1 MDPTTLFMILGSV
14 LLGVL
19 VFVTTIVTVY
29 RSLYKKVGPNEVLVI
44 SGGRGQILT
53 DEHGER
59 HKIGFRIV
67 KGGGSIVNP
76 LTERMETISLE
87 LITLDIVT
95 PEFYT
100 KMGVPIKVDGVAQIK
115 VKGDDVSIRTA
126 AEQFLNK
133 SREEIKNIAYQTVA
147 GHLRA
152 ILGTLTV
159 EEVYAA
165 HETFAQKVAEVSAGD
180 LSNMGLEIVSFTIRE
195 ISDSRGYMEAIG
207 KTRIAQVKRDAQI
220 GEAEANRDA
229 TIKAAQ
235 ANQEA
240 ATAKFEADTKIAES
254 DRDYKL
260 KVQDYTASVNQKKAE
275 ADLAY
280 DLQRYKTEQ
289 AVKEQSVQVQIV
301 EKIKQAELEERE
313 IARKEKELIATIQR
327 PAEAE
332 RNRIQT
338 IADAEQYRLKTT
350 ALGQAEAAKMTGFA
364 QAEIVQRSGN
374 AEAEANKVRGISE
387 ADVNRAKALA
397 EAASIEAKGLAEAK
411 AVEAK
416 GLAEAEAVKAQGLAE
431 ALAMSKRADAYRSY
445 NEAAVAQMFIDKLPE
460 IAQAISAPL
469 SRIDK
474 ITMVNTNGGAGGI
487 GASRLTNEVTN
498 IIAQIPPVIE
508 AMTGIKLTDLLKGVP
523 GLSHAPVEVQPI
535 ANGSTR
541 LPAPN
546 VPPTPNTGGE
556 LSAITPE
563 RLAAVVEDQPKGGK

>member
-1 MDPTTLFMILGSV
+1 VDIIHVLEMVGAT
-14 LLGVL
+14 LLGLFVVL
-19 VFVTTIVTVY
+19 FFLASVY
-29 RSLYKKVGPNEVLVI
+29 RSLYKKVGPNEVLII
-44 SGGRGQILT
+44 SGGKGETIT
-53 DEHGER
+53 DGKGER
-59 HKIGFRIV
+59 HRIGFRIV
-67 KGGGSIVNP
+67 KGGGSLINP
-76 LTERMETISLE
+76 FTERMETISLE

-100 KMGVPIKVDGVAQIK
+100 KLGVPIKVDGVAQIK
-115 VKGDDVSIRTA
+115 VKGDDISIRTA

-133 SREEIKNIAYQTVA
+133 TKEEIKNIAYQTVA

-180 LSNMGLEIVSFTIRE
+180 LANMGLEIVSFTIRE
-195 ISDSRGYMEAIG
+195 ISDSRGYLDAIG

-229 TIKAAQ
+229 TIRAAQ

-240 ATAKFEADTKIAES
+240 ATAKFQADTQIAEA

-260 KVQDYTASVNQKKAE
+260 KVADYSASVNQKKAE
-275 ADLAY
+275 SDLAY

-301 EKIKQAELEERE
+301 EKIKQAELEEKE

-338 IADAEQYRLKTT
+338 IAEAEQFRLKTT
-350 ALGQAEAAKMTGFA
+350 ALGQAEAAKTTGFA
-364 QAEIVQRSGN
+364 QAEIVQRSGA
-374 AEAEANKVRGISE
+374 AEAESNKVRGLAE
-387 ADVNRAKALA
+387 ADISRAKALA

-416 GLAEAEAVKAQGLAE
+416 GLAEAESVKARGLAE
-431 ALAMSKRADAYRSY
+431 ALAMSKRAEAYRAY

-460 IAQAISAPL
+460 IAQAVSAPL
-469 SRIDK
+469 AKIDK
-474 ITMVNTNGGAGGI
+474 IVMVNTNGGEGGI
-487 GASRLTNEVTN
+487 GASRITNEVTN
-498 IIAQIPPVIE
+498 IIAQVPPIIE
-508 AMTGIKLTDLLKGVP
+508 AMTGIRLQDLMKGVP
-523 GLSHAPVEVQPI
+523 GLSQPALETRP
-535 ANGSTR
+535 ANGTEAVVV
-541 LPAPN
+541 PAT
-546 VPPTPNTGGE
+546 PTPE
-556 LSAITPE
+556 KLVAI
-563 RLAAVVEDQPKGGK
+563 VEQADKKEK

>member
-1 MDPTTLFMILGSV
+1 MILGIV
-14 LLGVL
+14 VAAAL
-19 VFVTTIVTVY
+19 VFITATITVY
-29 RSLYKKVGPNEVLVI
+29 KSLYKKVGPNEVLII
-44 SGGRGQILT
+44 SGGHGQVIT
-53 DEHGER
+53 DDKGER
-59 HKIGFRIV
+59 TRLGFRIV
-67 KGGGSIVNP
+67 KGGGSFVNP
-76 LTERMETISLE
+76 IKERMETISLE

-115 VKGDDVSIRTA
+115 VKGDDISIRTA

-180 LSNMGLEIVSFTIRE
+180 LSNMGLEIISFTIRE

-313 IARKEKELIATIQR
+313 IARKEKELTATIQR

-338 IADAEQYRLKTT
+338 IAEAEQYRLKTT

-364 QAEIVQRSGN
+364 QAEIVQKTGI
-374 AEAEANKVRGISE
+374 AEAEANKVRGIAE
-387 ADVNRAKALA
+387 ADVNKAKAFA

-431 ALAMSKRADAYRSY
+431 ALAMSKRAEAYKAY
-445 NEAAVAQMFIDKLPE
+445 NEAAVAQMFIDKLPD
-460 IAQAISAPL
+460 IAQAVSAPL
-469 SRIDK
+469 SKIDK
-474 ITMVNTNGGAGGI
+474 IVMVNTNGGEGGI
-487 GASRLTNEVTN
+487 GASKITSEVTN
-498 IIAQIPPVIE
+498 IIAQVPPVIE
-508 AMTGIKLTDLLKGVP
+508 AMTGIKLSDLMRNVP
-523 GLSHAPVEVQPI
+523 GLSQPPIEVQPI
-535 ANGSTR
+535 GNGST
-541 LPAPN
+541 PVN
-546 VPPTPNTGGE
+546 VP
-556 LSAITPE
+556 AITPE
-563 RLAAVVEDQPKGGK
+563 SLVAVVDSTSREEKKPDGK

>member
-1 MDPTTLFMILGSV
+1 MMDLHVLTYVLSAVIGVFVV
-14 LLGVL
+14 LLSA
-19 VFVTTIVTVY
+19 VTIY
-29 RSLYKKVGPNEVLVI
+29 RQLYKKVGPNEVLVI
-44 SGGRGQILT
+44 SGGRGATVT
-53 DEHGER
+53 DANGER
-59 HKIGFRIV
+59 HRLGFRVV
-67 KGGGSIVNP
+67 KGGGSMVNP
-76 LTERMETISLE
+76 LTERYQLMSLE

-115 VKGDDVSIRTA
+115 VKGDDISIRTA

-165 HETFAQKVAEVSAGD
+165 HETFAQKVAEVSSGD
-180 LSNMGLEIVSFTIRE
+180 LSNMGLEIISFTIRE

-289 AVKEQSVQVQIV
+289 AVKQESVQVQII
-301 EKIKQAELEERE
+301 EKIKQAELEEKE
-313 IARKEKELIATIQR
+313 IARKEKELIATVQR

-332 RNRIQT
+332 RTRIQT
-338 IADAEQYRLKTT
+338 VAEAEQYRLKTT

-364 QAEIVQRSGN
+364 QAEVVQKTGE
-374 AEAEANKVRGISE
+374 AEAQANKVRGLAE
-387 ADVNRAKALA
+387 ADITRAKAMA

-416 GLAEAEAVKAQGLAE
+416 GLAEGESIKAQGLAE
-431 ALAMSKRADAYRSY
+431 AMAMAKRADAYKSY
-445 NEAAVAQMFIDKLPE
+445 NEAAVAQMFIEKLPE
-460 IAQAISAPL
+460 IAQAVASPL
-469 SRIDK
+469 SKIDK
-474 ITMVNTNGGAGGI
+474 IVMVNTGGGEI
-487 GASRLTNEVTN
+487 GASRLTGEVTN
-498 IIAQIPPVIE
+498 IIAQVPPVIE
-508 AMTGIKLTDLLKGVP
+508 AMTGLKLSDLMKKVP
-523 GLSHAPVEVQPI
+523 GLSKAAIDVPAANGTDNAAALEKAPVE
-535 ANGSTR
+535 AEETN
-541 LPAPN
+541 
-546 VPPTPNTGGE
+546 
-556 LSAITPE
+556 
-563 RLAAVVEDQPKGGK
+563 KK

>member
-1 MDPTTLFMILGSV
+1 LDPTHLFMILG
-14 LLGVL
+14 GVL
-19 VFVTTIVTVY
+19 IGLLVFITTIVTVY
-29 RSLYKKVGPNEVLVI
+29 RSLYKKVGPNEVLII
-44 SGGRGQILT
+44 SGGKGQYIT
-53 DEHGER
+53 DDSGDR
-59 HKIGFRIV
+59 HRLGFRIV

-100 KMGVPIKVDGVAQIK
+100 KLGVPIKVDGVAQIK
-115 VKGDDVSIRTA
+115 VKGDDISIRTA

-229 TIKAAQ
+229 TIRAAQ

-240 ATAKFEADTKIAES
+240 STAKFEADTKIAEA

-260 KVQDYTASVNQKKAE
+260 KVQDYSASVNQKKAE

-313 IARKEKELIATIQR
+313 IARKEKELVATIQR

-338 IADAEQYRLKTT
+338 IAEAEQYRLKTT

-374 AEAEANKVRGISE
+374 AEAEANKVRGIAE

-431 ALAMSKRADAYRSY
+431 ALAMSKRADAYKAY

-460 IAQAISAPL
+460 IAQAVSAPL

-474 ITMVNTNGGAGGI
+474 ITMVNTNGGEGGI

-498 IIAQIPPVIE
+498 IMAQVPPVIE

-523 GLSHAPVEVQPI
+523 GLSQAPIEVQPI
-535 ANGSTR
+535 TNGSSAKTDNE
-541 LPAPN
+541 LP
-546 VPPTPNTGGE
+546 V
-556 LSAITPE
+556 LTPE
-563 RLAAVVEDQPKGGK
+563 ALVAVVEDKPKTSN